1 MSSGHGLRGRLRAGI
16 AAALLATLLL
26 SACQRTTEPSP
37 TARTVKV
44 CLGPPRYTHDCTD
57 TSEAEALARTERLQR
72 TGHECFT
79 YDTRTIWCAP
89 AVSQEAA
96 EMRSFIPKLGG

>member
-1 MSSGHGLRGRLRAGI
+1 MIRATSFVAPVLAAVLFATCGSGSEAPDVVEQP
-16 AAALLATLLL
+16 A
-26 SACQRTTEPSP
+26 E

-44 CLGPPRYTHDCTD
+44 CLGHPRATHDCTD

-89 AVSQEAA
+89 AEGQEAE
-96 EMRSFIPKLGG
+96 EMRGFIPKLGN